1 MASAP
6 SESVTSMVQW
16 DPEKAQANLRKH
28 RVSFMEGA
36 SIFDDPLAIT
46 IDDPAHSI
54 GESRFLTIGY
64 SARNRLIVVVY
75 TDRDDEVRI
84 ISARQATPKERNIYE

>member
-1 MASAP
+1 MPIGDGIRYNGISPSA
-6 SESVTSMVQW
+6 SVTSMVQW

-36 SIFDDPLAIT
+36 SVFDDPLAVT

-54 GESRFLTIGY
+54 GECRFLTIGY
-64 SARNRLIVVVY
+64 SARNRLVLRQ
-75 TDRDDEVRI
+75 DI
-84 ISARQATPKERNIYE
+84 ILGLTPSEKPTR